1 MAYEMRPG
9 QGSAFPND
17 KKTSEK
23 HPDMKGRVMLP
34 NGETRWVSVWNKT
47 TAAGQSWLSFSIG
60 ELCQAQGQGQAVY
73 SAAHQPFPAKPQYHN
88 AVAGFAD
95 PSHAQAKANG
105 YQPEGRD
112 LDSDIP
118 F

>member
-1 MAYEMRPG
+1 MAYEMRAG

-17 KKTSEK
+17 KKTTDK

-34 NGETRWVSVWNKT
+34 NGETRWLSVWNKT
-47 TAAGQSWLSFSIG
+47 TSAGQPWLSFAIG
-60 ELCQAQGQGQAVY
+60 DLCQAQGAPVY
-73 SAAHQPFPAKPQYHN
+73 SAAH
-88 AVAGFAD
+88 D
-95 PSHAQAKANG
+95 QAKVNG
-105 YQPEGRD
+105 YQPQGRD

>member
-47 TAAGQSWLSFSIG
+47 TSAGQSWLSFSIG
-60 ELCQAQGQGQAVY
+60 ELCQAQGAPVY
-73 SAAHQPFPAKPQYHN
+73 SAAHDRAK
-88 AVAGFAD
+88 
-95 PSHAQAKANG
+95 SNG
-105 YQPEGRD
+105 YQPQA
-112 LDSDIP
+112 LDQDIP